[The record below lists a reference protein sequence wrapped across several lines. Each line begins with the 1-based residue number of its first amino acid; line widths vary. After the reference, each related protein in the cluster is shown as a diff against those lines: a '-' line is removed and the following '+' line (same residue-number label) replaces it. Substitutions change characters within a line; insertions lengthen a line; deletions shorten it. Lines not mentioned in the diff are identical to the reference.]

1 MLNNDSVQPH
11 FAYLQ
16 IPMPCLTLIYGSALQ
31 FFSGFI
37 NPDRSLWHA
46 LQTNSRRCWI
56 VLNMEGFWSC
66 RWIMSLVTGEWWRNQ
81 FKFTKPKPSIWKP
94 VGTSPSF
101 TLSRSRSASYCGEGK
116 SRRSSGRTTATT
128 KPSVPQF
135 SVSGSFVR
143 TSHWCWQTRRGPRHS
158 IRIVIKILLSDS
170 VFVKLNQDKP
180 QTDCLGLTTP
190 ALVKSLLRLVPLCP
204 TYICLVMI
212 LCKQS

>member
-46 LQTNSRRCWI
+46 LQTNSRRCWC

-66 RWIMSLVTGEWWRNQ
+66 RWLSLNHEPCYWWVVKRR

-143 TSHWCWQTRRGPRHS
+143 TSHWCWQTRRGPRRS
-158 IRIVIKILLSDS
+158 IRRVIKILLSDS

-190 ALVKSLLRLVPLCP
+190 ALVK
-204 TYICLVMI
+204 
-212 LCKQS
+212 